1 MVLMKH
7 KKLATANGTKL
18 DERRTHPNVATKL
31 PLGRYLFGKKELITD
46 EVIAQEF
53 GSNFVAEV
61 DAAASRFPYPI
72 TSTMNFTKKVRPQ
85 DVQSCTY
92 KSPSSKS
99 TPTSP
104 LRLVRREVKPP
115 ELSHSTSP
123 VSEFHMRLKLP
134 LMESPLD
141 LQKQQQLEQNRY
153 KFNGHSQVLDCLA
166 AEKEDVGLETSSR
179 LQYMERISKTDDEK
193 GSLSQQGIPSKK
205 SRSSTSSKRLPITEA
220 RNRDSSSQFKKLWG
234 KEVVGERPQTVGP
247 RPLSKKQKAKSP
259 QIPSRYVGSKEV
271 IPSRPV
277 TSAHN
282 SRGSLLIEMSEK
294 SAADDERMS
303 IIESVKGNIRENVY
317 RFQRSDP
324 PTLTREGPQTFDV
337 TGSSGG
343 DPNRKGRITNCSLP
357 RPFTA
362 QAQQDAVTT
371 IYGAQRRAQ
380 PRYSWKETVMR
391 WEDKGALLP
400 RGSSSSSS
408 PNARGGMSLVGSE
421 TTSPRPKKQLP
432 NESSNF
438 QPIDEV
444 RLAA

>member
-1 MVLMKH
+1 MKH
-7 KKLATANGTKL
+7 KKLSTPNETKL
-18 DERRTHPNVATKL
+18 DERRTYPKVSTKL

-46 EVIAQEF
+46 EVIAKEF
-53 GSNFVAEV
+53 GNNFVAEV
-61 DAAASRFPYPI
+61 DAAADRLPYPI
-72 TSTMNFTKKVRPQ
+72 TSTVKFAEKVSPK
-85 DVQSCTY
+85 DVQSY
-92 KSPSSKS
+92 KSSSSKS
-99 TPTSP
+99 APTSP
-104 LRLVRREVKPP
+104 LRLVRREIKPP

-134 LMESPLD
+134 LMESPLN
-141 LQKQQQLEQNRY
+141 LQKQQQLEPNRY
-153 KFNGHSQVLDCLA
+153 KVNGQSQVLDCLA
-166 AEKEDVGLETSSR
+166 AEKEDVGLEASSR
-179 LQYMERISKTDDEK
+179 GIQYMERISKIDDEK
-193 GSLSQQGIPSKK
+193 GRLSQQGIPSKK
-205 SRSSTSSKRLPITEA
+205 SRSSTCSKCLPSPETE
-220 RNRDSSSQFKKLWG
+220 NRDSSSQCKKLWRKG
-234 KEVVGERPQTVGP
+234 VVVERPHTVGP
-247 RPLSKKQKAKSP
+247 RPFSELKKRKAKSP
-259 QIPSRYVGSKEV
+259 QIPSCYVGSKKA

-282 SRGSLLIEMSEK
+282 SRGSILIEMSEK
-294 SAADDERMS
+294 SAADDERIS

-324 PTLTREGPQTFDV
+324 PTLTREGPRTFNV

-362 QAQQDAVTT
+362 QAQQDAVTI

-391 WEDKGALLP
+391 WEDKGALLLP

-408 PNARGGMSLVGSE
+408 PNARGAMSSAGSE

-432 NESSNF
+432 NVSSNF

-444 RLAA
+444 RPAA